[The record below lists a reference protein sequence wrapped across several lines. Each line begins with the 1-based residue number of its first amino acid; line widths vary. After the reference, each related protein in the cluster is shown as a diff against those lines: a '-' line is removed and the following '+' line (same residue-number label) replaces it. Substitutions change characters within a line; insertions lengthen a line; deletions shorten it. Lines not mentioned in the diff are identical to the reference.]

1 MIRKDISEFEWNMLF
16 QAPNVLNMVT
26 ISQPDFNSNPLL
38 LFTYVNVLCYTPE
51 IDTTLQVNYIRKNK
65 TEIDNKKNLSVVL
78 PLRLKAFLP

>member
-1 MIRKDISEFEWNMLF
+1 MIRKDISAFEWNMLF

-38 LFTYVNVLCYTPE
+38 LFIYVNVLCYTPE

-65 TEIDNKKNLSVVL
+65 TKIDNKK
-78 PLRLKAFLP
+78 KICQ